1 MEANEIATIARI
13 AQEAADAARA
23 LEKAVLDVIQHEKW
37 QQDGVH
43 SLQKARDVLVE
54 ADERLVK
61 AKVKLRSIFEGP

>member
-23 LEKAVLDVIQHEKW
+23 LEKAASDVIQHEKW
-37 QQDGVH
+37 QQDSVH
-43 SLQKARDVLVE
+43 SLQKARDALVD

-61 AKVKLRSIFEGP
+61 AKVKLRSIFEGL